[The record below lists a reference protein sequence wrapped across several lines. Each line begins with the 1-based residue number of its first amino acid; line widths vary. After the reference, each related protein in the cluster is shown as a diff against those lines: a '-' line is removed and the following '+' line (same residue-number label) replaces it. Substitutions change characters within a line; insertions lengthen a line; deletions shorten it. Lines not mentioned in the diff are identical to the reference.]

1 MKPIKDHHSLSAQHK
16 LVNKVARSFFAAAFL
31 VVATPV
37 PAQAAEEQS
46 PAWADAF
53 AARIY
58 KAWEA
63 GEPMPQLSAAHPE
76 ATIADGYAVQK
87 RFVARFAK
95 KHNIGG
101 FKAAAVGSAAQANLG
116 IDGPLTGVM
125 PRSGILRAEDE
136 IVVDLADYPNR
147 HLETEI
153 GYTFNAPITEPL
165 PDVDA
170 LREKIKHVFA
180 VIEVPGGATEEKNPS
195 TPADTVA
202 WNGNAK
208 ALIVGAQKLDPA
220 NVNIDTIAITFT
232 RDGETI
238 NTAKGGDAAGGQMQ
252 TLLKS
257 VNDIVKRGYTIRP
270 DHVLTNGALG
280 KILPAEPGRYI
291 ADYGPL

>member
-1 MKPIKDHHSLSAQHK
+1 MKRFNGHHGLPLQHK
-16 LVNKVARSFFAAAFL
+16 VLHHAARGFFGAALLTIAIA
-31 VVATPV
+31 VPV
-37 PAQAAEEQS
+37 QAAEDEA
-46 PAWADAF
+46 PANVDQF
-53 AARIY
+53 AERIY

-63 GEPMPQLSAAHPE
+63 GEPMPQLSAVYPE
-76 ATIADGYAVQK
+76 ATIEDGYAVQK

-95 KHNIGG
+95 EHKIGG
-101 FKAAAVGSAAQANLG
+101 FKAAAVGSKAQANLG

-125 PRSGILRAEDE
+125 PGSGILRAEDE

-180 VIEVPGGATEEKNPS
+180 VIEVPGGATEEKQPS

-208 ALIVGAQKLDPA
+208 ALIVGAKKLDPA
-220 NVNIDTIAITFT
+220 NVEAGNEVILNTSADLVLDPSIT
-232 RDGETI
+232 
-238 NTAKGGDAAGGQMQ
+238 
-252 TLLKS
+252 
-257 VNDIVKRGYTIRP
+257 GYLQELDDEVGMIRFGYL
-270 DHVLTNGALG
+270 DY
-280 KILPAEPGRYI
+280 PATV
-291 ADYGPL
+291 